1 MEFLTDIINSELS
14 KIAFVALVIVPL
26 YWKLGVL
33 KKNGNGH
40 LTKEDVKELL
50 VNHKEELKSNDFF
63 HVGLDLGEIKEG
75 VKNIES
81 WAKEHGKSD
90 DERFDK
96 VLSAI
101 KKKR

>member
-33 KKNGNGH
+33 RKNGNGQ

-50 VNHKEELKSNDFF
+50 ANHKEELKSNDFF

-75 VKNIES
+75 VKNIAS
-81 WAKEHGKSD
+81 WAKEHGKAD

-101 KKKR
+101 KRKH